1 MSKDGL
7 GPLVHIEGEIHCVIL
22 QFHAT
27 RHYAPYVLDGL
38 FRNGRSLFQMDKS
51 PGRMARKATDVLE
64 NHGAR
69 TLLWLPNGADA
80 SPMCGHA

>member
-7 GPLVHIEGEIHCVIL
+7 GPLVHIDGKFTASSYSFML
-22 QFHAT
+22 QDT
-27 RHYAPYVLDGL
+27 MLPYVLDGL
-38 FRNGRSLFQMDKS
+38 LRNGRSLFQMDKS